1 MNSGKWTPGNNTGF
15 VREIH
20 VQSPSLIVLGL
31 LTLGKLFNLF
41 FFEPLLP

>member
-1 MNSGKWTPGNNTGF
+1 MILDMNSDKWTPGKNTGF

-20 VQSPSLIVLGL
+20 VQNPSLIVLGL

-41 FFEPLLP
+41 L